1 MGDGGR
7 VVGSGVSGVMIVIRR
22 VEALL
27 KDELRQEP
35 GFALQILRKYQ
46 EIVITQ
52 EPRHPRMR
60 QIQLEPFMVLN
71 TQL

>member
-1 MGDGGR
+1 M
-7 VVGSGVSGVMIVIRR
+7 GSGVSGVTIVIRR

-27 KDELRQEP
+27 KDELRQEL

-60 QIQLEPFMVLN
+60 QIQLEPFVVLN

>member
-1 MGDGGR
+1 MD
-7 VVGSGVSGVMIVIRR
+7 SGVSGVTIVIRR

-46 EIVITQ
+46 ERVITQ

-60 QIQLEPFMVLN
+60 QIQLEPFVVLN